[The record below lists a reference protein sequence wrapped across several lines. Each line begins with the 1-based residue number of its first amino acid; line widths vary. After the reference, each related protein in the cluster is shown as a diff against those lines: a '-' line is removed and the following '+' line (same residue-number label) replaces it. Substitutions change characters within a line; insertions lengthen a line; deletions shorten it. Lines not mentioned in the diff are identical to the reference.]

1 MILKLGIFA
10 LADLIAG
17 DQYANWTR
25 SGALTIAQW
34 LDECMPELE
43 PLDLAQIRGQF
54 SEYKSFKDFADQQWG
69 EADAIDR
76 LGITKDVWDEEEGD
90 AQIQELNEAARKLL
104 AGEAMFLEHDE
115 GVIIE
120 TITMD

>member
-34 LDECMPELE
+34 LDECMPEDE
-43 PLDLAQIRGQF
+43 
-54 SEYKSFKDFADQQWG
+54 DFADQQWG